1 VTSRLL
7 TEAIGYI
14 ELGMFQDAWD
24 TLESISPEQ
33 RDLAVVLKVRL
44 EIYRGLGKYEGMEA
58 VASHLCRILPE
69 EPQNWISCAYAQ
81 RRHLGIEIA
90 EKTLL
95 EAVRRFPEE
104 PTIHFNLA
112 CYACQQ
118 GRLEEARG
126 RLTEAIRLEPA
137 FKQMALEDED
147 LAPLW

>member
-24 TLESISPEQ
+24 TLETIPPEQ
-33 RDLAVVLKVRL
+33 RDLADVLKVRL
-44 EIYRGLGKYEGMEA
+44 EIYRGLGKYDGMEA
-58 VASHLCRILPE
+58 VASHLCRILPDDC
-69 EPQNWISCAYAQ
+69 QNWISSAYAQ

-95 EAVRRFPEE
+95 EAVKRFPEE

-118 GRLEEARG
+118 GRLDEARE
-126 RLTEAIRLEPA
+126 RLSEAIRLEPR

-147 LAPLW
+147 LSPLW

>member
-1 VTSRLL
+1 MIGRLL

-14 ELGMFQDAWD
+14 ELGMFQEAWE
-24 TLESISPEQ
+24 TLETLPAEQ
-33 RDLAVVLKVRL
+33 RGLADVLKVRL

-58 VASHLCRILPE
+58 VASHLCRILPDDS
-69 EPQNWISCAYAQ
+69 QNWIDSAYAQ
-81 RRHLGIEIA
+81 RRHLGLDVA
-90 EKTLL
+90 EKTLI
-95 EAVRRFPEE
+95 EALKRFPEE

-126 RLTEAIRLEPA
+126 RLSEAIRLEPA

-147 LAPLW
+147 LQAIW